1 MGYFMDKQVLVLYD
15 SEEEYTRLMGEFMRT
30 HRELP
35 WEIHTYTDADK
46 MSAGELSNEINIL
59 LVSES
64 DYRETSE
71 KIEKMQPKKMI
82 ILNESGLKL
91 PEGITGID
99 KYRQAENVLRE
110 LLEIYAEIM
119 DTSMPGTAGNY
130 KTKFIGLYS
139 PVRRCL
145 QTSFGLTMAQILAE
159 ERKTLYLNFE
169 HYAGMM
175 TLLPD
180 SDSRDLADLL
190 YFLNADKDKFRLRMQ
205 TIVRQLGAL
214 YYVPPMKAGQNLI
227 TVTEEEW
234 FNLMRRIEES
244 GEFEYVVM
252 DLTESM
258 QGLFN
263 ILRSC
268 KAVFTLT
275 KDDRLATSKM
285 IQYEQLLA
293 LCEYDDVLDKT
304 RKFCVP
310 HIRRL
315 PDSPEQ
321 YTRGEL
327 AEYVKAQMADL

>member
-1 MGYFMDKQVLVLYD
+1 MDKQVLVLYD
-15 SEEEYTRLMGEFMRT
+15 SEEEYTRLMGEFMRK
-30 HRELP
+30 RRDLP

-46 MSAGELSNEINIL
+46 MFGGEFPNEINML
-59 LVSES
+59 VVSES
-64 DYRETSE
+64 DYREASE
-71 KIEKMQPKKMI
+71 KLEKMQPKKMI

-99 KYRQAENVLRE
+99 KYRQAENVLRD
-110 LLEIYAEIM
+110 LLEIYAELM
-119 DTSMPGTAGNY
+119 DISMAGVAGDY

-145 QTSFGLTMAQILAE
+145 QTSFGLTMAQILAAE
-159 ERKTLYLNFE
+159 HKTLYLNFE
-169 HYAGMM
+169 HYAGLM

-180 SDSRDLADLL
+180 ADSRDLADLL
-190 YFLNADKDKFRLRMQ
+190 YFLTADKDKFRLRLH

-227 TVTEEEW
+227 TVAEEEW
-234 FNLMRRIEES
+234 INLIRQIEEC

-252 DLTESM
+252 DLTENM

-268 KAVFTLT
+268 KAIFTLT
-275 KDDRLATSKM
+275 KDDRFAACKLT
-285 IQYEQLLA
+285 QYEQLLS
-293 LCEYDDVLDKT
+293 LCEYDDVLGKT

-327 AEYVKAQMADL
+327 AEYVKVQIADLG